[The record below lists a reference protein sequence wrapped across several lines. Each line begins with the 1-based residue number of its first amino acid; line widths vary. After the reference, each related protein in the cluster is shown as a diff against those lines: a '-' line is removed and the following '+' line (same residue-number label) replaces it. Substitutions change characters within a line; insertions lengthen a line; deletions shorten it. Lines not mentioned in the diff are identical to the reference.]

1 MLTPSSHTPPM
12 KITIYRTSSLGDMV
26 LATSCLDLL
35 DKLPIPA
42 EITWVGR
49 GPALDM
55 IQASWP
61 KVKTI
66 SVPRSATFSDLQKVA
81 AQLSNQ
87 HLLIDL
93 QCNLRSQWICLNLK
107 NSYNVPS
114 FSADKAQFARSKLL
128 VEARVRGRRRPL
140 PEKALQAPRLQHE
153 MMCDALKK
161 GLRAHLPIEM
171 LDGLDLV
178 EAVPRLNVPDTFDS
192 PWRKELKFGA
202 WIAVAP
208 GAAHPTKQT
217 PLEIIKETLEGL
229 AIDLTASDSVSRPSF
244 GLVFLG
250 DENDRQSARTILNTL
265 NWPGPVLNLCGMLSL
280 WETGI
285 ALSEASCLLSNDSS
299 LGHIA
304 EAVGTPSN
312 ILFGPTIESF
322 GFPPRMRR
330 SRAFSSLTGCRP
342 CSKHGK
348 VSCRYDD
355 KLCFHSI
362 PVASIVRHMSD
373 TLSSAEARHV
383 GREAAKAN
391 ELTSTTDPQ
400 VHT

>member
-1 MLTPSSHTPPM
+1 M

-35 DKLPIPA
+35 DQLPIPA

-61 KVKTI
+61 KVTTI
-66 SVPRSATFSDLQKVA
+66 SIARSAKFSDLQKVA

-87 HLLIDL
+87 HLIIDL
-93 QCNLRSQWICLNLK
+93 QCNLRSQWLCLNLK

-114 FSADKAQFARSKLL
+114 FSADKSQFARSKLL

-140 PEKALQAPRLQHE
+140 PEKSLHAPRLQHE
-153 MMCDALKK
+153 TMCDALKK

-178 EAVPRLNVPDTFDS
+178 NAVPRLNVPDSFDS

-202 WIAVAP
+202 WIAIAP

-217 PLEIIKETLEGL
+217 PLDLIKDILEGL
-229 AIDLTASDSVSRPSF
+229 AIDLTSKELASRLPF

-250 DENDRQSARTILNTL
+250 DENDRLSARTILNTL

-330 SRAFSSLTGCRP
+330 SKAFSSLTGCRP

-348 VSCRYDD
+348 VACRYDD

-362 PVASIVRHMSD
+362 PVTSVIHHMSA
-373 TLSSAEARHV
+373 TLASSDARHL
-383 GREAAKAN
+383 GRDLAKPT
-391 ELTSTTDPQ
+391 EHSSSTDPK
-400 VHT
+400 VHS

>member
-1 MLTPSSHTPPM
+1 
-12 KITIYRTSSLGDMV
+12 MV

-35 DKLPIPA
+35 DQLPIPA

-55 IQASWP
+55 IQASWS
-61 KVKTI
+61 KVKSI
-66 SVPRSATFSDLQKVA
+66 SIARSATFSDLQKVA
-81 AQLSNQ
+81 AQLSSQ
-87 HLLIDL
+87 HLIIDL
-93 QCNLRSQWICLNLK
+93 QCNLRSQWLCLNLK

-114 FSADKAQFARSKLL
+114 FSADKSQFARSKLL

-140 PEKALQAPRLQHE
+140 PEKSLHAPRLQHE
-153 MMCDALKK
+153 TMCDALKK

-178 EAVPRLNVPDTFDS
+178 KAVPKLNIPESFDS

-202 WIAVAP
+202 WIAIAP

-217 PLEIIKETLEGL
+217 PLDIIKDILEGL
-229 AIDLTASDSVSRPSF
+229 SIDLTSKEHVSRLPF

-250 DENDRQSARTILNTL
+250 DENDRLSARTILNTL

-330 SRAFSSLTGCRP
+330 SKAFSSLTGCRP

-348 VSCRYDD
+348 VACRYDD

-362 PVASIVRHMSD
+362 PVTSVIRNMSETLASSD
-373 TLSSAEARHV
+373 ARHL
-383 GREAAKAN
+383 GRDLAKPT
-391 ELTSTTDPQ
+391 EHSSSTDPK
-400 VHT
+400 VHS

>member
-1 MLTPSSHTPPM
+1 
-12 KITIYRTSSLGDMV
+12 MV

-35 DKLPIPA
+35 DQLPIPA

-66 SVPRSATFSDLQKVA
+66 SIARSAKFSDLQKVA

-87 HLLIDL
+87 HLIIDL
-93 QCNLRSQWICLNLK
+93 QCNLRSQWLCLNLK

-114 FSADKAQFARSKLL
+114 FSADKSQFARSKLL

-140 PEKALQAPRLQHE
+140 PEKSLHAPRLQHE
-153 MMCDALKK
+153 TMCDALKK

-178 EAVPRLNVPDTFDS
+178 NAVPRLNVPDSFDS

-202 WIAVAP
+202 WIAIAP

-217 PLEIIKETLEGL
+217 PLDLIKDILEGL
-229 AIDLTASDSVSRPSF
+229 AIDLTSKELASRLPF

-250 DENDRQSARTILNTL
+250 DENDRLSARTILNTL

-330 SRAFSSLTGCRP
+330 SKAFSSLTGCRP

-348 VSCRYDD
+348 VACRYDD

-362 PVASIVRHMSD
+362 PVTSVIHHMSA
-373 TLSSAEARHV
+373 TLASSDARHL
-383 GREAAKAN
+383 GRDLAKPT
-391 ELTSTTDPQ
+391 EHSSSTDPK
-400 VHT
+400 VHS

>member
-35 DKLPIPA
+35 DKLPVPA

-49 GPALDM
+49 GPALAM

-61 KVKTI
+61 NIKTI
-66 SVPRSATFSDLQKVA
+66 NVPRSATFSDLQKVA
-81 AQLSNQ
+81 GQLSNQ
-87 HLLIDL
+87 HLIIDL
-93 QCNLRSQWICLNLK
+93 QCNLRSQWLCLNLK
-107 NSYNVPS
+107 SSHNVPS
-114 FSADKAQFARSKLL
+114 FSTDKAQFARSKLL

-140 PEKALQAPRLQHE
+140 PEKSLQAPRLQHE

-171 LDGLDLV
+171 LDGLDLID
-178 EAVPRLNVPDTFDS
+178 AVPRLNIPDSFDS

-202 WIAVAP
+202 WIAIAP

-217 PLEIIKETLEGL
+217 PLEIIKDILEGL
-229 AIDLTASDSVSRPSF
+229 AIDLTSKEQVSRLPF

-250 DENDRQSARTILNTL
+250 DENDRLAARTILNTL

-285 ALSEASCLLSNDSS
+285 ALSETSCLLSNDSS

-348 VSCRYDD
+348 IACRYDD

-362 PVASIVRHMSD
+362 PVPTVVRHMSD
-373 TLSSAEARHV
+373 NISGPEARHT
-383 GREAAKAN
+383 GRDLAKAL
-391 ELTSTTDPQ
+391 EHSSLTDPQ